1 MPCSKCGKSKSSIE
15 HEREREAKAI
25 ARREI
30 AQKNAAETKAMLNQR
45 RAENIRTIRE
55 MRQARGR

>member
-1 MPCSKCGKSKSSIE
+1 MACCNKPKSKSSLQS
-15 HEREREAKAI
+15 EREREAKAI

-30 AQKNAAETKAMLNQR
+30 AKQNAAETKAMLGQR
-45 RAENIRTIRE
+45 RAENIARIKE

>member
-1 MPCSKCGKSKSSIE
+1 MACSKCGKSKSSIE
-15 HEREREAKAI
+15 HEREREQKAI

-30 AQKNAAETKAMLNQR
+30 AKQNAAETKAMLSQR
-45 RAENIRTIRE
+45 RSENIARIRE